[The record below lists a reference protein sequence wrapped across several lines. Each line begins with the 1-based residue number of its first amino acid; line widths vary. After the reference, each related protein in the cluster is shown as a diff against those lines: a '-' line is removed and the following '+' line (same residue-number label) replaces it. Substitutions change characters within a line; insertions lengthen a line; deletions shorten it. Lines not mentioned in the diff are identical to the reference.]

1 MLHVYLSIREEMF
14 WTSTLLWRHVDSV
27 MMGRIRIAIS
37 TAGYLFNQPVD
48 VCDLGTVSV
57 AQEELAISS
66 LRHRNGEEESYL
78 LTLWRIIVFV
88 W

>member
-1 MLHVYLSIREEMF
+1 
-14 WTSTLLWRHVDSV
+14 

-78 LTLWRIIVFV
+78 LTL
-88 W
+88 